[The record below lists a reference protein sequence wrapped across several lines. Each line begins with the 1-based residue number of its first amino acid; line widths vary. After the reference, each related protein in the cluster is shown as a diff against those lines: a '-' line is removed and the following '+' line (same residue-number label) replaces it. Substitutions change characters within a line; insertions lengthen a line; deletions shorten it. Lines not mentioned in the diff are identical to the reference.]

1 MRLVGARR
9 PTYILKY
16 LKFGIYE
23 LSAFA
28 IITFATLL
36 RVLLAAL
43 NWPQTNSDE
52 GTFGIMA
59 MHIAF
64 RGERPLFFYG
74 QYYLGAFDAYIGAA
88 LFHVFGVSVFT
99 LRLGPI
105 ILFALFMMVMYLL
118 TSVLYTKKMALAT
131 LFLLSIGSIPILT
144 FEFIGGYAE
153 ILPFGAAAFLLAVWL
168 ALSYGRDMASRR
180 PWLRYLAFACW
191 GLIVGLGIWNDPII
205 LPVVAS
211 AGLLL
216 AVFCWRELLKKWGG
230 ICLLLGFL
238 IGAFPLIEYNLTAPP
253 GQNSLYILWNLQH
266 PGPSSV
272 IHSPTLLAQQIKGTF
287 LISISTATGNP
298 LCLSSESFLWPT
310 TPPSLHCTII
320 RGTWGLGFVILL
332 VVAVFLALRH
342 LWKLRHLFRE
352 QPSFSEEKG
361 TIIREFARL
370 MLLAS
375 AVITLLLYALST
387 APAVWP
393 ATTSRYLHCLLIA
406 TPAIIW
412 PLWVAASAIGPPT
425 ALFAK
430 IRMAFGQGML
440 MLIGVAFVVGTSS
453 IFSNVS
459 LANAITQQQETL
471 VKQLESMGIKHFYTD
486 DYWSCNRVAFQS
498 REQLVCD
505 VINPDLKPVPSKN
518 RYWPYV
524 LIVQSDP
531 HAAYVLPAAD
541 PGTTPIVKKA
551 HLASQNYQRFVFD
564 GYIIYLPLQ
573 TSTTIPASHN

>member
-1 MRLVGARR
+1 
-9 PTYILKY
+9 LKY

-36 RVLLAAL
+36 RLLLVAL

-59 MHIAF
+59 MHIAY
-64 RGERPLFFYG
+64 RGEHPIFFYG
-74 QYYLGAFDAYIGAA
+74 QYYLGAFYAYIGAA
-88 LFHVFGVSVFT
+88 IFHVFGVSVFT
-99 LRLGPI
+99 LRLGAI
-105 ILFALFMMVMYLL
+105 MLFALFLMVMYLL
-118 TSVLYTKKMALAT
+118 TSLLYTKKMALAT

-153 ILPFGAAAFLLAVWL
+153 ILPIGAAAFLLSFWL
-168 ALSYGRDMASRR
+168 ALSYGQDVDRRR

-191 GLIVGLGIWNDPII
+191 GLVVGLGIWSDPII

-211 AGLLL
+211 AALLL
-216 AVFCWRELLKKWGG
+216 AVFCWRELLARWGG
-230 ICLLLGFL
+230 ICLLLGFI
-238 IGAFPLIEYNLTAPP
+238 IGAFPLIEHNVTAPP
-253 GQNSLYILWNLQH
+253 GQDSLSILWTLQH

-272 IHSPTLLAQQIKGTF
+272 ILSQTLLAQQIKGT
-287 LISISTATGNP
+287 LLVSIATATGNP

-310 TPPSLHCTII
+310 SPPSLHCTII

-332 VVAVFLALRH
+332 VVAVFLALRS
-342 LWKLRHLFRE
+342 LWKLRYLFRE

-375 AVITLLLYALST
+375 AAITLLLFALST
-387 APAVWP
+387 APAFWP

-412 PLWVAASAIGPPT
+412 PLWLAASAIRPPT

-430 IRMAFGQGML
+430 IRVAFGRGML
-440 MLIGVAFVVGTSS
+440 MLIGIAFVVGTIS

-459 LANAITQQQETL
+459 LANAVTQQQESL
-471 VKQLESMGIKHFYTD
+471 VIKLESMGIKHFYTD

-498 REQLVCD
+498 REQIVCD
-505 VINPDLKPVPSKN
+505 VIDPDLKPNASLN

-524 LIVQSDP
+524 LMVQSDP
-531 HAAYVLPAAD
+531 HAAYVLPVAD
-541 PGTTPIVKKA
+541 PGTTPIVQNA
-551 HLASQNYQRFVFD
+551 HLASQNYMRFVFD
-564 GYIIYLPLQ
+564 GYLIYLPLQ
-573 TSTTIPASHN
+573 TSAAIPTGHK